1 MSMHMTAI
9 ESAIVY
15 TYLSE
20 VLPFTT
26 TLEDVINMLH
36 NDDER
41 IQVNSSFEDLDY
53 KFLADHILS
62 LIGSINKV
70 AVSRGGRN
78 KNGAYLNVPLENRR

>member
-41 IQVNSSFEDLDY
+41 IQVNSSFEDWDY

-62 LIGSINKV
+62 LIGSINNVVMDKV
-70 AVSRGGRN
+70 YPHRTT
-78 KNGAYLNVPLENRR
+78 